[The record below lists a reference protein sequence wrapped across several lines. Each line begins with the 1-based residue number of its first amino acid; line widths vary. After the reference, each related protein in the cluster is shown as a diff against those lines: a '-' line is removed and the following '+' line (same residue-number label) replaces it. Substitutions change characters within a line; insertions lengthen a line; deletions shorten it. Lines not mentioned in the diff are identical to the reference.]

1 MKAPVKK
8 HGGSREGTGPKLQHQ
23 KDVAD
28 EAKFPRLWSWLG
40 QSGSGGDG
48 SATKRPRTD
57 DTDLVVEILA
67 GRAEKAGM
75 LGFDHRAAVSLQSK
89 MAGSVEDV
97 TSLMEELRDEAHSRA
112 VADFTRVKAYAAAH
126 GHPEGEELMQ
136 VRRVFVVVC
145 CCCCLRGANSSLS

>member
-1 MKAPVKK
+1 MKTPMKK

-57 DTDLVVEILA
+57 DTDDKVANTTQAPPNPKQNSPSASETSY
-67 GRAEKAGM
+67 
-75 LGFDHRAAVSLQSK
+75 F
-89 MAGSVEDV
+89 AGSVLGKTGIVSQAITLFRSGND
-97 TSLMEELRDEAHSRA
+97 
-112 VADFTRVKAYAAAH
+112 
-126 GHPEGEELMQ
+126 
-136 VRRVFVVVC
+136 
-145 CCCCLRGANSSLS
+145 CLPCTISCM